1 MASVVFLRG
10 VNVGTHNRFQPSVLV
25 KELAKFGVVNVGA
38 VGTFV
43 VRENV
48 TEKVLR
54 AAIVQKLPFKCEMMI
69 CPAKGIVD
77 FVRDNPLKNEPID
90 NDRRVFLTVM
100 SEPPASL
107 PKLPIYAPDSKN
119 WEVKIVRI
127 TGVLALSLWRRL
139 KQNALYPNQ
148 VIEKE
153 FGVATTTRSWNTI
166 LKLTEILA
174 RMTARESPIP

>member
-1 MASVVFLRG
+1 MASVVFLRAA
-10 VNVGTHNRFQPSVLV
+10 NVGTHNRFQPSVLT
-25 KELAKFGVVNVGA
+25 KQLARFGVVNVGA

-48 TEKVLR
+48 TEKALR
-54 AAIVQKLPFKCEMMI
+54 AAILRKLPFKCEIMI
-69 CPAKGIVD
+69 CSAREIVD
-77 FVRDNPLKNEPID
+77 LVRENPLKNEPTD
-90 NDRRVFLTVM
+90 NDRRIFLTVM

-107 PKLPIYAPDSKN
+107 PKLPIYAPDLKN

-148 VIEKE
+148 VIEKQ

-166 LKLTEILA
+166 LKLAEILA
-174 RMTARESPIP
+174 QK